1 MSDLFIEGITASDEI
16 YNLVRDPN
24 NSQCADAKKSSESLW
39 QRFQKFA
46 DPHFRTEIQKDF
58 EARYWE
64 MYLTCAVEDMGYS
77 VSCPKP
83 GPDVQVI
90 VGENTIWLEA
100 IAPSGGRLDNPDKV
114 PGYEFAVVRDV
125 PDREIILRYRS
136 AIKEKFDYKYWKY
149 REKKIINETDVYV
162 IAITGCK
169 INHSNK
175 EREIP
180 RIVRSVFPIGD
191 LQVSVDTKTFEFT
204 DTSYTHKPE
213 VTRKSGAAVSTNL
226 FTDEEYKYLSAIL
239 YSNVNSIN
247 TPKIFGSDY
256 IIVHNPLAVNKLPT
270 NFINRGLEY
279 SATINN
285 GEYTLNFK
293 NLNI

>member
-1 MSDLFIEGITASDEI
+1 MSVLFIEGILASDEI
-16 YNLVRDPN
+16 YNLVRDAK
-24 NSQCADAKKSSESLW
+24 NSQCADAQKSTETLW
-39 QRFQKFA
+39 KRFQKFA

-58 EARYWE
+58 ESRYWE
-64 MYLTCAVEDMGYS
+64 MYLTCSIEDIGYS

-100 IAPSGGRLDNPDKV
+100 IAPSSGQLYNPDKV
-114 PGYEFAVVRDV
+114 SDHEFGVVRNV
-125 PDREIILRYRS
+125 PDSEIILRYSS
-136 AIKEKFDYKYWKY
+136 AIKEKFDHKYWKY
-149 REKKIINETDVYV
+149 RDKKIISGTDVYV

-169 INHSNK
+169 ISHSNK

-204 DTSYTHKPE
+204 DTSYTYKPE
-213 VTRKSGAAVSTNL
+213 ITRKSGATVSTSL
-226 FTDEEYKYLSAIL
+226 FTDEKYKYLSAIL
-239 YSNVNSIN
+239 FSNVNAIN
-247 TPKIFGSDY
+247 TPEKLGSDF
-256 IIVHNPLAVNKLPT
+256 IIVHNPHAVNKIPSG
-270 NFINRGLEY
+270 FINRGLKY
-279 SATINN
+279 SAAIEN